1 MKFKLLVIFIISHLI
16 IYSQDTVIT
25 ETYTNGQLKSEQIFR
40 DNEIEIKKSYYKN
53 GQLKHQEYLNDGIL
67 EEYYKNGQL
76 SYRKIQNEKQLL
88 EEAYSKNGD
97 LIIQLINNKIT
108 FSAHENAFNNLK
120 GIKHKRENSNHHHGH
135 SHDHH
140 HDHGH
145 GHSH

>member
-1 MKFKLLVIFIISHLI
+1 MPLI
-16 IYSQDTVIT
+16 IYSQNQLVKDT
-25 ETYTNGQLKSEQIFR
+25 YKNGQVKSEHIF
-40 DNEIEIKKSYYKN
+40 NKGKLEIIKTYHKN
-53 GQLKHQEYLNDGIL
+53 GQLKFQKYINDSLI

-76 SYRKIQNEKQLL
+76 SYHKSQNEKQLL

-97 LIIQLINNKIT
+97 LIIRLINNEII
-108 FSAHENAFNNLK
+108 FSANENAFNNLK
-120 GIKHKRENSNHHHGH
+120 GIKHKKENSNHHHGH